1 MRKVLKRGRDKVRTT
16 YHKRELLVDTGG
28 DSLGVDYEPLKQ
40 TKVSNCC

>member
-1 MRKVLKRGRDKVRTT
+1 MRTVLKKERNKVRTA